1 MFLYSKQKKGE
12 DLIKKREGPMDIK
25 IYEARTKRKLT
36 LQDLAMLSGVSKST
50 LNRIENGITSPNM
63 AQMEAIA
70 KAMNA
75 HITELFES
83 DFK

>member
-1 MFLYSKQKKGE
+1 
-12 DLIKKREGPMDIK
+12 MDIK
-25 IYEARTKRKLT
+25 IYEERTKRKLT
-36 LQDLAMLSGVSKST
+36 LQNLAMLSGVSKST

-63 AQMEAIA
+63 IQMEAIA

-75 HITELFES
+75 HITELYES

>member
-1 MFLYSKQKKGE
+1 
-12 DLIKKREGPMDIK
+12 MDIK

-36 LQDLAMLSGVSKST
+36 LQNLAMLSGVSKST

-63 AQMEAIA
+63 IQMEAIA